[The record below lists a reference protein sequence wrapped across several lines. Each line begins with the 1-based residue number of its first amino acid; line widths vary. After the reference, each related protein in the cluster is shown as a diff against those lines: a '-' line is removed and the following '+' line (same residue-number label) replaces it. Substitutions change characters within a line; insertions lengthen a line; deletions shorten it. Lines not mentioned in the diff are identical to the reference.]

1 MGGLLTG
8 ETKAAFGY
16 LSFGRVRFRPVDPD
30 IRACIGT
37 NVARP
42 AHLKFTLAP
51 AAFLQMAA
59 GLPDFQPLPI
69 TKLPRNPS
77 FPGGA
82 ALLEVALEQLEQRI
96 GGVGAPHFGLAM
108 I

>member
-8 ETKAAFGY
+8 ETEAEFGY

-51 AAFLQMAA
+51 AAFVEMAVSAPRFSTMSNNQAPTRCPFVERRGVA
-59 GLPDFQPLPI
+59 GGSARATREADW
-69 TKLPRNPS
+69 RCCRA
-77 FPGGA
+77 G
-82 ALLEVALEQLEQRI
+82 
-96 GGVGAPHFGLAM
+96 
-108 I
+108 